1 MFGIGR
7 EMQKEQLNK
16 KKERG
21 KSRKKYKK
29 PIDAEQAAEGRRG
42 NVDCRNALYLKTT
55 K

>member
-7 EMQKEQLNK
+7 EMQKEQINK

-21 KSRKKYKK
+21 KSRKKCKR

-42 NVDCRNALYLKTT
+42 NVDLQNKYINK
-55 K
+55 